1 MTAHGSVIGVDI
13 GCSPK
18 RRSSAICRL
27 NWTETTIS
35 WSITRFRALEPE
47 RERTISESVGG
58 GEILAAAFDG
68 SLRRGLDIIGHYRSA
83 ERLLTRRLGP
93 LIGKPGQSSTPIGK
107 LLNHHANVCVGH
119 VLAHGAVSDAV
130 HAKQIHPKAVAE
142 AFPSSFLGLMIAD
155 PAALAA
161 SRSDRSDIFFRHLTV
176 VGTIQALLAHC
187 LPGRRLEA
195 DPEKIVNHDD
205 RAAFV
210 CALTALCLVA
220 GDYVAVGD
228 VEDGWIILP
237 PQRFIQPAQ
246 WQLLSLNAAE
256 EAVGELYVP
265 DINQI

>member
-1 MTAHGSVIGVDI
+1 MIAQGSVVGVDI

-27 NWTETTIS
+27 NWTETTVS
-35 WSITRFRALEPE
+35 CSIKRFRAVEPE
-47 RERTISESVGG
+47 RESTIAESVGG

-83 ERLLTRRLGP
+83 ERLLTRRLGS

-119 VLAHGAVSDAV
+119 VLAHGVVSDAV
-130 HAKQIHPKAVAE
+130 HATPIHAKAVAE

-161 SRSDRSDIFFRHLTV
+161 SRSDRSDIFFRHLTAA
-176 VGTIQALLAHC
+176 GTIQALLAHC

-246 WQLLSLNAAE
+246 WHLLSLNAAE
-256 EAVGELYVP
+256 EAVGALYVP
-265 DINQI
+265 GSNQI